1 MVELRKPLALAS
13 AIGLLCG
20 LASGPALAAGSPW
33 LAEPQTGSMSVVYVS
48 QKADE
53 KWTGP
58 GGTVHGPMPG
68 GELTQG
74 TLWLVG
80 DYALRD
86 NIAIDGQVGWAR
98 SELAADSDSGLADA
112 NFGVTWR
119 LMDELVG
126 QPLSVAVRGGVILA
140 GNYDTGFAL
149 PTTSGAPPGIYAL
162 GDGGSGVEAS
172 VHVGKVFAQRLGVA
186 GELGHRRRGN
196 DIPANTFFNLS
207 AFLLASERVTLA
219 VDYQRVDTNG
229 ELDIGVPPFNPDRF
243 PEVAEETT
251 VVGGRATV
259 NLTDTASATFFYG
272 DTIDGRNTSDSR
284 ILGVSVSYGFT
295 NF

>member
-1 MVELRKPLALAS
+1 MVELRKPLVLAS

-20 LASGPALAAGSPW
+20 LAAGPALAAGSPW
-33 LAEPQTGSMSVVYVS
+33 LAEPQTGSVSVVYVS
-48 QKADE
+48 QKADK
-53 KWTGP
+53 KWTGR
-58 GGTVHGPMPG
+58 GGTQYGPMPDD

-74 TLWLVG
+74 TLWLLG

-86 NIAIDGQVGWAR
+86 NVAIDGQIGWAR
-98 SELAADSDSGLADA
+98 SELAANSDRGLADA
-112 NFGVTWR
+112 RFGVTWR
-119 LMDELVG
+119 LADELVG
-126 QPLSVAVRGGVILA
+126 QPLSVSVRGGAIVA
-140 GNYDTGFAL
+140 GNYDTGF
-149 PTTSGAPPGIYAL
+149 IYAL

-172 VHVGKVFAQRLGVA
+172 VLVGKVFAERLGVSA
-186 GELGHRRRGN
+186 ELGHRRRGN
-196 DIPANTFFNLS
+196 DIPAETYYNLA
-207 AFLLASERVTLA
+207 AFLQASDRVTLA
-219 VDYQRVDTNG
+219 VDYQRVNSNG
-229 ELDIGVPPFNPDRF
+229 DLNIGVDPFTPDRF
-243 PEVAEETT
+243 PEAAEETT